1 MPMMQRLT
9 VIRYRL
15 GCAKWLWVH
24 RYRDDN
30 PPHDVFHLE
39 IAPWAIRV
47 GVMAADT
54 RLRDSFVRIQGLK
67 IHIASVHHRFR
78 IWTIGM
84 LIDLPQSFLI
94 KLGLGSIL
102 FVDRPET
109 DQSIANLGL
118 RIG

>member
-54 RLRDSFVRIQGLK
+54 RLRDGLVRIQSLK
-67 IHIASVHHRFR
+67 IHIPSVHHRFG
-78 IWTIGM
+78 IWAIGM
-84 LIDLPQSFLI
+84 LIDLPQAFLI
-94 KLGLGSIL
+94 KLAFGAML

-109 DQSIANLGL
+109 DESVTNLGL